1 MHSRLPPAVREVDP
15 SMKGMLLRAWPL
27 PLLWCVAMAVLI
39 AGIHRASQP
48 AMAPVRSVEAAASK
62 ETRGDALPEA
72 TAGYRVHSLPLRTC
86 TVRCDTPFLLLR
98 HRFHLSRVPPQ
109 DWAVYLPFVD
119 ANVAV
124 YLNGRKLDQ
133 RGRMQPPADLY
144 RYHSRLVLLPQG
156 SLRAGDNELLLHLVS
171 EVRHLGGLAPF
182 YLGVADELAGPQRWR
197 VLLTEQAVAGVAWLQ
212 AGSLLLALALF
223 FAGRRENVQ
232 GWYLLAAPFWL
243 MLSVLHL
250 SPVWPQPGYTRWVW
264 MHATLLGVMTFTP
277 LFIISIVRPPPQWLV
292 RALLVFFAAGTL
304 LAFSALVAL
313 PLEPYWRLQLP
324 NYMLKLASYT
334 MVPWMLWL
342 VGRIVLARGASRSA
356 PWLVAF
362 AAMPAVL
369 GIADALRGTLAP
381 PLEFALLP
389 FGALGVVLALW
400 LELARRVVLYE
411 RQMASHAQQL
421 QQTLSAREAELAQS
435 FQRIREADRERALA
449 AERQRLLRD
458 MHDGVGGQLASLV
471 HLADNPQVGR
481 EQVVSGLR
489 EGLADLRLV
498 LDSLAQSDDDLL
510 VALGRLR
517 HRIEPTLAAAGMR
530 LEWEVDARLELPPWH
545 PEAVLH
551 LYRCVQEA
559 ANNAIRHARAH
570 SLRIG
575 LRAADGSLWLEVAD
589 DGCGFDPAR
598 ADAGH
603 GLAGLRARAA
613 RLGGEFRIESQ
624 PGMGT
629 RLSWRLPLQPEEI
642 VRAEDHAL
650 PVVQL
655 QRGGSGGALP

>member
-1 MHSRLPPAVREVDP
+1 MNPT
-15 SMKGMLLRAWPL
+15 LLRAWLP
-27 PLLWCVAMAVLI
+27 PLLCCMLLALLI
-39 AGIHRASQP
+39 GGIHHASLP
-48 AMAPVRSVEAAASK
+48 SMAAVRSIEAAASQAVA
-62 ETRGDALPEA
+62 GDAVPEA
-72 TAGYRVHSLPLRTC
+72 TAGWALHALPLRTC
-86 TVRCDTPFLLLR
+86 KVRCDTPFILMR
-98 HRFHLSRVPPQ
+98 HRFHLDRIPSE
-109 DWAVYLPFVD
+109 DWAVYLPYFD

-133 RGRMQPPADLY
+133 RGRMQPPPDLY
-144 RYHSRLVLLPQG
+144 RFHSRIVLVPQG
-156 SLRAGDNELLLHLVS
+156 DLRAGSNEILLHLVS

-182 YLGVADELAGPQRWR
+182 YLGPADELTGPQRWR

-223 FAGRRENVQ
+223 LAGRRENVQ

-243 MLSVLHL
+243 LLGVLHL
-250 SPVWPQPGYTRWVW
+250 SPVWPQPGYGRWVA
-264 MHATLLGVMTFTP
+264 MHAALLGVMTFTP
-277 LFIISIVRPPPQWLV
+277 LFIIAIVRPPPRWLV
-292 RALLVFFAAGTL
+292 RALLGFFVAGLL
-304 LAFSALVAL
+304 LAWSAMTWW

-324 NYMLKLASYT
+324 NYTLKLASYT

-342 VGRIVLARGASRSA
+342 VGRIVLARGNSRSA

-362 AAMPAVL
+362 AAMPALL

-389 FGALGVVLALW
+389 LGALGVVLALW
-400 LELARRVVLYE
+400 LELARRVIQYE

-421 QQTLSAREAELAQS
+421 QQSLSAREAELAQS
-435 FQRIREADRERALA
+435 FARIREADRERALA

-471 HLADNPQVGR
+471 HLAGNPHVAR

-517 HRIEPTLAAAGMR
+517 HRIEPTLAAAGLR
-530 LEWEVDARLELPPWH
+530 LEWEVDALLELPPWH

-559 ANNAIRHARAH
+559 ANNAIRHAHAR
-570 SLRIG
+570 SLRVA
-575 LRAADGSLWLEVAD
+575 LHADADALVLEVAD
-589 DGCGFDPAR
+589 DGRGFDPAR

-613 RLGGEFRIESQ
+613 RLGGQFTIDSA
-624 PGMGT
+624 PGAGT
-629 RLSWRLPLQPEEI
+629 RLRWRLPLQPTVE
-642 VRAEDHAL
+642 VAE
-650 PVVQL
+650 
-655 QRGGSGGALP
+655 RE

>member
-1 MHSRLPPAVREVDP
+1 MNPT
-15 SMKGMLLRAWPL
+15 LLRAWLL
-27 PLLWCVAMAVLI
+27 PLLCCVLLALLI
-39 AGIHRASQP
+39 GGIHRASLP
-48 AMAPVRSVEAAASK
+48 SMAAVRSIEAAASQQQV
-62 ETRGDALPEA
+62 GDALPAA
-72 TAGYRVHSLPLRTC
+72 TANWQVYALPLRTC

-98 HRFHLSRVPPQ
+98 HRFRLDHAPRQ
-109 DWAVYLPFVD
+109 DWAVYLPFFD

-156 SLRAGDNELLLHLVS
+156 SLRTGDNELLLHLVS
-171 EVRHLGGLAPF
+171 EVRHLGGMAPF
-182 YLGVADELAGPQRWR
+182 YLGAADDLAGPQRWR

-212 AGSLLLALALF
+212 AGSLLLALALY

-243 MLSVLHL
+243 LLGVLHL
-250 SPVWPQPGYTRWVW
+250 SPVWPQPGYGRWVV
-264 MHATLLGVMTFTP
+264 MHAALLGVMTFTP
-277 LFIISIVRPPPQWLV
+277 LFIIAIVRPPPRWLV
-292 RALLVFFAAGTL
+292 RALLGFFVAGLL
-304 LAFSALVAL
+304 LAGSALTWW

-324 NYMLKLASYT
+324 NYVLKLASYT

-342 VGRIVLARGASRSA
+342 VGRIVLARGTSRSA

-369 GIADALRGTLAP
+369 GITDALRGTLSP

-400 LELARRVVLYE
+400 LELARRVIQFE
-411 RQMASHAQQL
+411 RQMAAHAQQL
-421 QQTLSAREAELAQS
+421 QQTLSAREVELAQS
-435 FQRIREADRERALA
+435 FERIREGDRERALA

-471 HLADNPQVGR
+471 HLAGNPQVAR

-517 HRIEPTLAAAGMR
+517 HRIEPTLAAAG
-530 LEWEVDARLELPPWH
+530 LHLAWEVDARLDLPPWH

-559 ANNAIRHARAH
+559 ANNAIRHAYAR
-570 SLRIG
+570 SLRVA
-575 LRAADGSLWLEVAD
+575 LRAEADALVLEVED
-589 DGCGFDPAR
+589 DGRGFDPTR
-598 ADAGH
+598 TDAGH

-613 RLGGEFRIESQ
+613 RLGGAFTIDSA
-624 PGMGT
+624 PGVGT
-629 RLSWRLPLQPEEI
+629 RLQWRLPLQPTVAAAE
-642 VRAEDHAL
+642 RA
-650 PVVQL
+650 
-655 QRGGSGGALP
+655 

>member
-1 MHSRLPPAVREVDP
+1 MNPT
-15 SMKGMLLRAWPL
+15 LLRAWLL
-27 PLLWCVAMAVLI
+27 PLLCCVLLALLI
-39 AGIHRASQP
+39 GGIHRASLP
-48 AMAPVRSVEAAASK
+48 SMAAVRSIEAAASQQQV
-62 ETRGDALPEA
+62 GDALPAA
-72 TAGYRVHSLPLRTC
+72 TANWQVYALPLRTC

-98 HRFHLSRVPPQ
+98 HRFRLDHAPRQ
-109 DWAVYLPFVD
+109 DWAVYLPFFD

-156 SLRAGDNELLLHLVS
+156 SLRTGDNELLLHLVS
-171 EVRHLGGLAPF
+171 EVRHLGGMAPF
-182 YLGVADELAGPQRWR
+182 YLGAADDLAGPQRWR

-212 AGSLLLALALF
+212 AGSLLLALALY

-243 MLSVLHL
+243 LLGVLHL
-250 SPVWPQPGYTRWVW
+250 SPVWPQPGYGRWVA
-264 MHATLLGVMTFTP
+264 MHAALLGVMTFTP
-277 LFIISIVRPPPQWLV
+277 LFIIAIVRPPPRWLV
-292 RALLVFFAAGTL
+292 RALLGFFVAGLL
-304 LAFSALVAL
+304 LAGSALTWW

-324 NYMLKLASYT
+324 NYVLKLASYT

-342 VGRIVLARGASRSA
+342 VGRIVLARGTSRSA

-369 GIADALRGTLAP
+369 GITDALRGTLSP

-400 LELARRVVLYE
+400 LELARRVIQFE
-411 RQMASHAQQL
+411 RQMAAHAQQL
-421 QQTLSAREAELAQS
+421 QQTLSAREVELAQS
-435 FQRIREADRERALA
+435 FERIREGDRERALA

-471 HLADNPQVGR
+471 HLAGNPQVAR

-517 HRIEPTLAAAGMR
+517 HRIEPTLAAAG
-530 LEWEVDARLELPPWH
+530 LHLAWEVDARLDLPPWH

-559 ANNAIRHARAH
+559 ANNAIRHACAR
-570 SLRIG
+570 SLRVA
-575 LRAADGSLWLEVAD
+575 LRPEADALVLEVED
-589 DGCGFDPAR
+589 DGRGFDPTR
-598 ADAGH
+598 TDAGH

-613 RLGGEFRIESQ
+613 RLGGAFTIDSA
-624 PGMGT
+624 PGAGT
-629 RLSWRLPLQPEEI
+629 RLQWRLPLQPT
-642 VRAEDHAL
+642 VAAAE
-650 PVVQL
+650 
-655 QRGGSGGALP
+655 RE